1 MMAGESVPLNYLPIL
16 LFIGIA
22 VAFGAVSLLAGRFVR
37 PSHPYRAKLTPY
49 ESGSPLFSDA
59 RIQFPMRYYIIAM
72 LFVIF
77 DIEII
82 FMIPWAVRY
91 QSLGLLGLIEM
102 LVFLGILLVGFWY
115 SWKKGALEWD

>member
-1 MMAGESVPLNYLPIL
+1 MNNAAVPESYIPIL
-16 LFIGIA
+16 LFIGMVVAISA
-22 VAFGAVSLLAGRFVR
+22 VGLLAGSLVR
-37 PSHPYRAKLTPY
+37 PSRPYRAKLIPY

-82 FMIPWAVRY
+82 FMIPWAVRF

-115 SWKKGALEWD
+115 AWKKGALEWD

>member
-1 MMAGESVPLNYLPIL
+1 MGNAAVPESYIPIL
-16 LFIGIA
+16 LFIGLAI
-22 VAFGAVSLLAGRFVR
+22 AFGAVALLAGSLVR
-37 PSHPYRAKLTPY
+37 PSRPYRAKLIPY

-59 RIQFPMRYYIIAM
+59 RVQFPMRYYIIAM

-82 FMIPWAVRY
+82 FMIPWAVRF

-115 SWKKGALEWD
+115 AWKKGALEWD

>member
-1 MMAGESVPLNYLPIL
+1 MGNAAIPENYIPIILFFVIAGISVAGV
-16 LFIGIA
+16 LFVGS
-22 VAFGAVSLLAGRFVR
+22 FLR
-37 PSHPYRAKLTPY
+37 PSRSYRAKLAPY

-77 DIEII
+77 DIEVI
-82 FMIPWAVRY
+82 FMVPWAVRF

-102 LVFLGILLVGFWY
+102 LVFLGILLAGFWY
-115 SWKKGALEWD
+115 AWKKGALEWD

>member
-1 MMAGESVPLNYLPIL
+1 MGNAAIPENYIPIILFFVIAGVSVAGVL
-16 LFIGIA
+16 LVGSF
-22 VAFGAVSLLAGRFVR
+22 LR
-37 PSHPYRAKLTPY
+37 PSRPYRAKLAPY

-77 DIEII
+77 DIEVI
-82 FMIPWAVRY
+82 FMVPWAVRF

-102 LVFLGILLVGFWY
+102 LVFLGILLAGFWY
-115 SWKKGALEWD
+115 AWKKGALEWD

>member
-1 MMAGESVPLNYLPIL
+1 MNNAAIPENYIPIL
-16 LFIGIA
+16 LFIGLAITFSAIA
-22 VAFGAVSLLAGRFVR
+22 LLAGSLVR
-37 PSHPYRAKLTPY
+37 PSRPYRAKLIPY

-82 FMIPWAVRY
+82 FMIPWAVRF

-102 LVFLGILLVGFWY
+102 LAFLGILLVGFWY
-115 SWKKGALEWD
+115 AWKKGALEWD